1 MNNSSVASTEF
12 IRYAEVREVAFFS
25 ALQVRGADG
34 EYRIATVEEILQEA
48 RRAID
53 VKFQKGITLTTS
65 RDTRD
70 FFKAKLAGLE
80 REVFGAA
87 FLNNQNELICWEEIF
102 YGSIASVEV
111 HPREVLKAALKHNAA
126 AVILSHNHPSG
137 SVLPS
142 RQDKHI
148 TRIISQALALVNI
161 ALLDHIIVAG
171 NECTSMAET
180 GMLHAG

>member
-1 MNNSSVASTEF
+1 MNNSPVAGPNL
-12 IRYAEVREVAFFS
+12 IRCREGREVAFFS

-34 EYRIATVEEILQEA
+34 EYRMATVEEILKET

-53 VKFQKGITLTTS
+53 VKYQKGITFTDS
-65 RDTRD
+65 HATRE
-70 FFKAKLAGLE
+70 FFQAKLAGLE
-80 REVFGAA
+80 REVFGVA

-111 HPREVLKAALKHNAA
+111 HPREVLKAALKYNAA
-126 AVILSHNHPSG
+126 AVILSHNHPGG

-148 TRIISQALALVNI
+148 TQRINQALALVNI

-171 NECTSMAET
+171 NVCTSMAEA
-180 GMLHAG
+180 GMLHSG